1 MGWKS
6 RMVPASAWE
15 GPSLEIL
22 IPQDGITQKARHA
35 AEDREVARE

>member
-1 MGWKS
+1 
-6 RMVPASAWE
+6 MVPTSAQE

-22 IPQDGITQKARHA
+22 ILQDEITQKDRHM